1 MNHPVLE
8 AEVRDTHGSTL
19 ARLRKGGRVPAVVYG
34 NGMPATAISVLDKAF
49 IGENPLR
56 SGLVQLALDGKKVNA
71 MIHQIQRH
79 PVSLDILHIDFY
91 QVNLN
96 EPIDSKIPVHVHG
109 VEEVERRRGIVQQ
122 QLREVEVHA
131 LPEKTPEYL
140 SVDVSNL
147 ENGDHLSLGD
157 IELPAGVELRSDAA
171 EVVVSV
177 LVSKR
182 TAETEEDS
190 SEAAEV
196 EE

>member
-1 MNHPVLE
+1 MDHQVLE

-19 ARLRKGGRVPAVVYG
+19 TRLRKGGRVPAVVYG
-34 NGMPATAISVLDKAF
+34 NGMPATAISVSEKAF
-49 IGENPLR
+49 VGESPLR
-56 SGLVQLALDGKKVNA
+56 SGLVELTLDGTKVNA

-79 PVSLDILHIDFY
+79 PVSQDVLHIDFY

-96 EPIDSKIPVHVHG
+96 EPIDSKIPVYVHG
-109 VEEVERRRGIVQQ
+109 VEEVERRHGIVQQ

-147 ENGDHLSLGD
+147 ENGEHLSLGD
-157 IELPAGVELRSDAA
+157 IELPGDVTLRSDTA

-182 TAETEEDS
+182 TAETEEETE
-190 SEAAEV
+190 EA
-196 EE
+196 EETEE